1 MNVID
6 SSGWLE
12 YFIGGKNAAFF
23 APAIEDTANV
33 IVPTISIYE
42 VFKRTLVEKN
52 RDDALEAIALMYEGR
67 IVDLDREIALIA
79 AELSF
84 ALKLPMADSLI
95 LATARVNKATLW
107 TQDEHFKGMEG
118 VKYIEKKE
126 KRE

>member
-33 IVPTISIYE
+33 IVPTVSIFE
-42 VFKRTLVEKN
+42 VFKRTLIDKN
-52 RDDALEAIALMYEGR
+52 REDALEAVAMMYDGR

-79 AELSF
+79 AEMSF
-84 ALKLPMADSLI
+84 ELKLPMADSII
-95 LATARVNKATLW
+95 LATARANDAILW
-107 TQDEHFKGMEG
+107 TQDEHFKGLVG
-118 VKYIEKKE
+118 VKYVKMP
-126 KRE
+126 

>member
-12 YFIGGKNAAFF
+12 YFIGGKNANFF

-33 IVPTISIYE
+33 IVPTISIFE

-52 RDDALEAIALMYEGR
+52 RDDALEAVAMMYDGKV
-67 IVDLDREIALIA
+67 VDLDREIALLA

-84 ALKLPMADSLI
+84 EVKLPMADSII
-95 LATARVNKATLW
+95 LATARATI
-107 TQDEHFKGMEG
+107 F
-118 VKYIEKKE
+118 
-126 KRE
+126 

>member
-12 YFIGGKNAAFF
+12 YFIGGKNANFF
-23 APAIEDTANV
+23 APVIEDTANV
-33 IVPTISIYE
+33 IVPTISIFE

-52 RDDALEAIALMYEGR
+52 RENALEAVAMMYDGK

-84 ALKLPMADSLI
+84 ELKLPVADSII
-95 LATARVNKATLW
+95 LATARANEALLW
-107 TQDEHFKGMEG
+107 TQDEHFKGVPG
-118 VKYIEKKE
+118 VKYVQKP
-126 KRE
+126 

>member
-12 YFIGGKNAAFF
+12 YFIGGKNANFF
-23 APAIEDTANV
+23 APVIEDTANV
-33 IVPTISIYE
+33 IVPTISIFE

-52 RDDALEAIALMYEGR
+52 RENALEAVAMMYDGK

-84 ALKLPMADSLI
+84 ELKLPMADSII
-95 LATARVNKATLW
+95 LATARANEALLW
-107 TQDEHFKGMEG
+107 TQDEHFKGVPG
-118 VKYIEKKE
+118 VKYVQKP
-126 KRE
+126 

>member
-12 YFIGGKNAAFF
+12 YFIGGKNANFF
-23 APAIEDTANV
+23 APVIEDTANV
-33 IVPTISIYE
+33 IVPTISIFE

-52 RDDALEAIALMYEGR
+52 RENALEAVAMMYDGK

-84 ALKLPMADSLI
+84 ELKLPMADSII
-95 LATARVNKATLW
+95 LATARANDAILW
-107 TQDEHFKGMEG
+107 TQDMHFNGLAR
-118 VKYIEKKE
+118 VKYIKKP
-126 KRE
+126 